1 MKRWLNTALALVLM
15 LAIAAGGFFL
25 PNFVS
30 ARLDRRNQDAEFS
43 LSTGDEQSPATVL
56 RLKLTDGI
64 QNLFYGTEEP
74 VELDESAAVHTLA
87 EMAQYAQDLLG
98 ALEKDSALF
107 GGGFSVQEGATVQ
120 YANYGSGFVLW
131 GITLSNPRGDTA
143 SFLLDDATGCVLAL
157 SYEFA
162 YDFGFQIRQN
172 DLWDYLLCVFENR
185 VGATV
190 AAALGEQHHRLS
202 AVLRPGR
209 RHRLFPAGVACGKYF
224 VFQRAMMP
232 FGCQSVAGRITVSAK
247 IGPYPL
253 RGDFFRQEMPIMQT
267 NDLPRIG
274 VLSADPAAVTQFLRR
289 VQALGADPT
298 ALLPLS
304 PAAVPDCE
312 PYLCGTST
320 QSPLPK
326 LRAAAEVL
334 AASGCTV
341 IAVPDSAGVFCEE
354 ITAAVGIPTL
364 GVSGPALQQLV
375 GKLRQRASVL
385 CTPGV
390 RAANGYGIAARR
402 YGLYC
407 SYPDAPVQAL
417 LGCVQPEKAC
427 SEQVLRS
434 IIELELARGN
444 DSVVLDSAQLCAAF
458 AHFGLAAH
466 YPQAADGMELLAQAA
481 LLHTA
486 AAADARRA

>member
-190 AAALGEQHHRLS
+190 AAALGEPYDEVQIPMPDAAKKCS
-202 AVLRPGR
+202 VC
-209 RHRLFPAGVACGKYF
+209 ACAARTPSRCGCSTPEK
-224 VFQRAMMP
+224 RA
-232 FGCQSVAGRITVSAK
+232 IT
-247 IGPYPL
+247 
-253 RGDFFRQEMPIMQT
+253 T
-267 NDLPRIG
+267 
-274 VLSADPAAVTQFLRR
+274 
-289 VQALGADPT
+289 T
-298 ALLPLS
+298 AW
-304 PAAVPDCE
+304 
-312 PYLCGTST
+312 T
-320 QSPLPK
+320 
-326 LRAAAEVL
+326 
-334 AASGCTV
+334 AASPTICSFTTRTPTPPFPCRRGVWKILCISTRND
-341 IAVPDSAGVFCEE
+341 AVWMPKRCRTDHS
-354 ITAAVGIPTL
+354 
-364 GVSGPALQQLV
+364 
-375 GKLRQRASVL
+375 LR
-385 CTPGV
+385 
-390 RAANGYGIAARR
+390 
-402 YGLYC
+402 
-407 SYPDAPVQAL
+407 
-417 LGCVQPEKAC
+417 
-427 SEQVLRS
+427 
-434 IIELELARGN
+434 
-444 DSVVLDSAQLCAAF
+444 
-458 AHFGLAAH
+458 
-466 YPQAADGMELLAQAA
+466 
-481 LLHTA
+481 
-486 AAADARRA
+486 